1 MNKLHKLTLS
11 AATVLLCFPATVMA
25 ADGDKS
31 SGQMGKDQRY
41 GDRAQA
47 SQQDQNRERSRIGQ
61 NQQQELQV
69 GFDRGTVMEIQRALS
84 SEGHDLQIDGVW
96 GPNTQQALRSYQ
108 ENEELEGSGWPDN
121 KTLSQLG
128 INEESAWRARFDFE
142 GQEQQR
148 GLQDSQQQKG
158 SQEHNQVGQQGQR
171 GQLEQQ
177 SRQERSGAN

>member
-31 SGQMGKDQRY
+31 SGPMGEDQRY
-41 GDRAQA
+41 GDRAQL
-47 SQQDQNRERSRIGQ
+47 SQQDQNRERSQIGQ
-61 NQQQELQV
+61 NQQLQV

-84 SEGHDLQIDGVW
+84 SEGHDLEVDGVW

-108 ENEELEGSGWPDN
+108 ESEELEGSGWPNN
-121 KTLSQLG
+121 KTLAQLG
-128 INEESAWRARFDFE
+128 INEESAWRSRFNFE

-148 GLQDSQQQKG
+148 GLQDSQQQQRG
-158 SQEHNQVGQQGQR
+158 QEHSQVGQQGQR
-171 GQLEQQ
+171 SQLEQH
-177 SRQERSGAN
+177 SRQERSGTN